1 MTPDELKP
9 VLRDVHAYWFGTLGG
24 PDDLPRDRMEIWFK
38 QSDATDDEI
47 RDRFGRFIAPAAEAP
62 FDLATLT
69 REEAVGLVVLLD
81 QFPRNIFRASGE
93 SFAYDARARE
103 IATELIG
110 LGPRRYF
117 HIERVF
123 IALPFEHSESLD
135 DQDYSVLIFAE
146 LAVSAAP
153 SLKTYCQDTLDFAT
167 KHRDLIR
174 RFGRFPHRNAL
185 LGRTSTPEEAAFLA
199 EHGRGY

>member
-1 MTPDELKP
+1 MNPDELRP
-9 VLRDVHAYWFGTLGG
+9 ILRDVHRYWFGELKRD
-24 PDDLPRDRMEIWFK
+24 DDLPRDRMEIWFK
-38 QSDATDDEI
+38 QSDTTDDDI
-47 RDRFGRFIAPAAEAP
+47 RQRFGKYIAPAAEAP
-62 FDLATLT
+62 FDIATLT
-69 REEAVGLVVLLD
+69 REEAVGLVVILD
-81 QFPRNIFRASGE
+81 QFPRNIFRTSGE
-93 SFAYDARARE
+93 SFAYDQRARE
-103 IATELIG
+103 VATELIG

-146 LAVSAAP
+146 LAVSAP
-153 SLKTYCQDTLDFAT
+153 PPLKTYCQTTLDFAT

-174 RFGRFPHRNAL
+174 KFGRFPHRNVL
-185 LGRTSTPEEAAFLA
+185 LGRPSTADETAFLA

>member
-1 MTPDELKP
+1 VTPDALKP
-9 VLRDVHAYWFGTLGG
+9 ILRDVHAYWFGTLAG
-24 PDDLPRDRMEIWFK
+24 PDDLPRDRMEMWFK
-38 QSDATDDEI
+38 QSDATDEAI
-47 RDRFGRFIAPAAEAP
+47 RARFGRFIAPAAEAP
-62 FDLATLT
+62 FDIAALS

-81 QFPRNIFRASGE
+81 QFPRNIFRTSGE

-103 IATELIG
+103 VATELIG
-110 LGPRRYF
+110 LGPRRYY

-123 IALPFEHSESLD
+123 IALPFEHSEAID
-135 DQDYSVLIFAE
+135 DQDYSVLIYAE

-153 SLKTYCQDTLDFAT
+153 DLKDYCRGTLDYAT

-185 LGRTSTPEEAAFLA
+185 LGRESTSEETAFLA

>member
-9 VLRDVHAYWFGTLGG
+9 ILRDVHAYWFGDLAG
-24 PDDLPRDRMEIWFK
+24 PDDLPRDRMEMWFK
-38 QSDATDDEI
+38 QSDATDETI
-47 RDRFGRFIAPAAEAP
+47 RERFGQYIAPAAQAA
-62 FDLATLT
+62 FAIASLS

-81 QFPRNIFRASGE
+81 QFPRNIFRTSGE
-93 SFAYDARARE
+93 AFAYDRRARE
-103 IATELIG
+103 VATELIG
-110 LGPRRYF
+110 LGPRRYY

-123 IALPFEHSESLD
+123 IALPFEHSEAID
-135 DQDYSVLIFAE
+135 DQDYAVLIFAE

-153 SLKTYCQDTLDFAT
+153 ALKDYCRTTLDYAT

-174 RFGRFPHRNAL
+174 KFGRFPHRNAL
-185 LGRTSTPEEAAFLA
+185 LGRDSTPEEAAFLA